1 MISATLPNKQTIE
14 IDGKK
19 VVRIRDTTFNDG
31 TKANTLVDWSM
42 RSLVMEDSASIAAL
56 VKADLPKLAQLHL
69 PGGKPVW
76 FNGEKASGPIF
87 VPSTDLGDGCN
98 SGFEM
103 GNTRILVHESPE
115 DVAKVIKEAGG
126 EVLPLPK
133 GTLLETV
140 AKTVEEWLSS
150 SDEVW
155 R

>member
-1 MISATLPNKQTIE
+1 
-14 IDGKK
+14 
-19 VVRIRDTTFNDG
+19 
-31 TKANTLVDWSM
+31 
-42 RSLVMEDSASIAAL
+42 SLVMVDSASVAGS
-56 VKADLPKLAQLHL
+56 VKLEQPRLAQLHL

-87 VPSTDLGDGCN
+87 VPSTNLGDGCN

-103 GNTRILVHESPE
+103 GNVRILVRESPE

-133 GTLLETV
+133 GTLLETLTG
-140 AKTVEEWLSS
+140 TVEEWLSS